1 LQGRNK
7 KPSRHSNIFK
17 LGKIGR
23 YFIVSESDFFQPNIR
38 DKLTS
43 LEARLSVQLPAS
55 RADLSPVLGL
65 ATAAAEFQSLSGL
78 PQDISLVTRDSVS
91 IQKDCGEDNL
101 CVPDLRLTYSRYRPE
116 PRRESKMDTLCSVQK
131 RSYL

>member
-1 LQGRNK
+1 MYITVLELYPYLAHAPRNVASQYFQTRK
-7 KPSRHSNIFK
+7 KWMILCLNPTF
-17 LGKIGR
+17 
-23 YFIVSESDFFQPNIR
+23 VQPNIR

-101 CVPDLRLTYSRYRPE
+101 CVPDLRLTYSR
-116 PRRESKMDTLCSVQK
+116 
-131 RSYL
+131 

>member
-1 LQGRNK
+1 M
-7 KPSRHSNIFK
+7 
-17 LGKIGR
+17 
-23 YFIVSESDFFQPNIR
+23 SESDFFQPNIR